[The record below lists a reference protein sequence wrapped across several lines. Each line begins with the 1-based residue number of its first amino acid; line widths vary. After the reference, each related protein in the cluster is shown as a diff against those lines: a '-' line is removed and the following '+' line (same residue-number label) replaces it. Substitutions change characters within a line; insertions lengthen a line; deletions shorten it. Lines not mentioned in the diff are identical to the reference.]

1 MNLKEWGC
9 YEQAGAFEILLSSA
23 PVDAAVA
30 EIPRF
35 RFDN

>member
-1 MNLKEWGC
+1 MNRKDMGLH
-9 YEQAGAFEILLSSA
+9 EQAGAFEILLSSA